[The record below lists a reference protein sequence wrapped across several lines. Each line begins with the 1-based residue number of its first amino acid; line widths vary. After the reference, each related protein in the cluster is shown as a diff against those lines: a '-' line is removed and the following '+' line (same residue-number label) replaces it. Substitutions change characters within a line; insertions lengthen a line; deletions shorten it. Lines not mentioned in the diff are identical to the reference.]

1 MIRNKINVI
10 KNPLYIFI
18 GTLIVS
24 LKLVADLVMLPSNF
38 ESALGALQ
46 TVESEYAIDYGRTQL
61 DGSRPARLRYYDL
74 AGSKQLVPC
83 KNQLCDQI
91 PSFGKVKVRY
101 LKVAVFIPTT
111 VVYSTEINGKVK
123 IFPDSLSNFKAGLL
137 AVLFASV
144 VGTLFAYLFWKGN
157 SK

>member
-1 MIRNKINVI
+1 M
-10 KNPLYIFI
+10 
-18 GTLIVS
+18 
-24 LKLVADLVMLPSNF
+24 MLPSNF

-46 TVESEYAIDYGRTQL
+46 TVESAYALDYGRTQL

-101 LKVAVFIPTT
+101 LKAAMFIPTT
-111 VVYSTEINGKVK
+111 VVYSTEINGEVK
-123 IFPDSLSNFKAGLL
+123 IFYDSLSNFKAGLL
-137 AVLFASV
+137 AVLFVSV
-144 VGTLFAYLFWKGN
+144 VGTLFSYLFWKVN